1 MSEKVALYQKYRPTR
16 LSEVIGQDHAKQMI
30 ENSAKQNRI
39 SHAYLFTGIRGT
51 GKTSLAR
58 IFARIVNCE
67 NAPSVNYTDDD
78 QFISEINAGRFL
90 DIVELDAASNT
101 SIDDIRQIRR
111 DAFDSPVMGKKK
123 VFIIDEVHCLKE
135 AAISALLKI
144 LEEPPSSSMFILCT
158 TDPQKVKAT
167 IHSRCQTIKL
177 REVDIKKLSSYFE
190 EIAKKEG
197 VETIESGSMEL
208 IAKAARGS
216 VRDGLSILDS
226 VIGKCGLSIEKDSV
240 VDLIGCI
247 DQIQTFNIVKQIA
260 DGNTKKA
267 VIALMTLTRKETKDP
282 KFVFNGLLELWH
294 DLLVSKTL
302 DVTDKAGVHVDSNIK
317 SEFIEIRDK
326 MTLKEI
332 NYCLQTTSK
341 FMSDLHFM
349 PRIDF
354 MLDSLVTHLCD
365 SISRMR

>member
-1 MSEKVALYQKYRPTR
+1 MTEKIALYQKYRPTR
-16 LSEVIGQDHAKQMI
+16 LSEVVGQDHAKQMI

-51 GKTSLAR
+51 GKTTLAR

-67 NAPSVNYTDDD
+67 NAPSVDYTDDD
-78 QFISEINAGRFL
+78 QFVSKINDGRFL

-111 DAFDSPVMGKKK
+111 DAFDAPVMGRKK

-144 LEEPPSSSMFILCT
+144 LEEPPSSAMFVLCT

-167 IHSRCQTIKL
+167 IHSRCQIVKL
-177 REVDIKKLSSYFE
+177 REVPVKELSSYFE
-190 EIAKKEG
+190 SIAKKEG
-197 VETIESGSMEL
+197 VETIELGSMEL
-208 IAKAARGS
+208 VAKAARGS
-216 VRDGLSILDS
+216 VRDGLSMLDS
-226 VIGKCGLSIEKDSV
+226 IIGRCGLTIDKESV

-247 DQIQTFNIVKQIA
+247 DQIQTFNIVKQISA
-260 DGNTKKA
+260 CDTKKA
-267 VIALMTLTRKETKDP
+267 VIALMTLTRLETKDP

-302 DVTDKAGVHVDSNIK
+302 GVVNRGGVYVDSKIEE
-317 SEFIEIRDK
+317 EFTKVRDS
-326 MTLKEI
+326 MTVKEI

-349 PRIDF
+349 PRADF